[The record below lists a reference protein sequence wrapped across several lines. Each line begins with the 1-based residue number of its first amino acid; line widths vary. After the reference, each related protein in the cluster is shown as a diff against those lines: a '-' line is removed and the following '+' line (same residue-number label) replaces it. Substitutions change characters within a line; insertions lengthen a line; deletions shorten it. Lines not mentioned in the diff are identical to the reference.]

1 MRRAAER
8 AERARVAL
16 AEAERERRE
25 AADRETRAAA
35 ELAEAEADVS

>member
-8 AERARVAL
+8 AERARLAL
-16 AEAERERRE
+16 EEAEQERL
-25 AADRETRAAA
+25 AAAERAARAAA